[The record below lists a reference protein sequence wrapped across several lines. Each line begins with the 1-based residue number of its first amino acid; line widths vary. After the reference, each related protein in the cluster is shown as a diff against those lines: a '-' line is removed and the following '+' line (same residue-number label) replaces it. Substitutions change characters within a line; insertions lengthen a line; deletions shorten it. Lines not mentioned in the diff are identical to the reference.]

1 MNEEEIK
8 AYKRLFKELGV
19 YNAFMHNRNINVK
32 KCRIKRNKFW
42 DLPRKLND
50 LLYNSFVWFDSGTP
64 KLWDDFSKSIAGD
77 YTAVE
82 ILYGEGNDLLIKELK
97 KIRNEN
103 LT

>member
-1 MNEEEIK
+1 MDEKQIK

-19 YNAFMHNRNINVK
+19 YNAFMHNRNIQVK
-32 KCRIKRNKFW
+32 KSRIKCDKFW
-42 DLPRKLND
+42 DLPRKLKD
-50 LLYNSFVWFDSGTP
+50 LLYNSFVWLDSGTP
-64 KLWDDFSKSIAGD
+64 KLWDDFSKSISGD

-97 KIRNEN
+97 KICNEI

>member
-1 MNEEEIK
+1 MDGKEIK

-19 YNAFMHNRNINVK
+19 YNAFMHNRNIHLK
-32 KCRIKRNKFW
+32 RCKIKRNKFW
-42 DLPRKLND
+42 DLPSKLHG
-50 LLYNSFVWFDSGTP
+50 LLYNSFIWFDSGEQ

-82 ILYGEGNDLLIKELK
+82 ILYNEKNGVLIKELK
-97 KIRNEN
+97 KICNEI